1 MRRINSEEFCK
12 SNLQALDELAQNR
25 ETPLV
30 KFLDTYEITTNKKD
44 LTDNI
49 AE

>member
-12 SNLQALDELAQNR
+12 SNMDDLGKLALKKDTLLED
-25 ETPLV
+25 
-30 KFLDTYEITTNKKD
+30 FLDAYEIDSNLKG
-44 LTDNI
+44 LTDEI